1 MREQRFAMSMLTVI
15 LLFSATFTAR
25 SQTPAMAPTA
35 STWMPHADACKEHT
49 MALYENMASV
59 FDMLFPLDRNC
70 ITALEMLVRSE
81 SGSPGSPMVLDLG
94 AATGTLVA
102 ALNEKGWNAVGIELN
117 PAMAARAKSP
127 VIEGSMRDAVEIARR
142 WFSAAT
148 DTRPA
153 ADAAFLDAVLCL
165 GNTLPHLEPGERAPF
180 FSNIRSL
187 LRPWAPFVIQILN
200 YGRADI
206 GPGFAFPEISAVNV
220 RFSRRYAPGPAPG
233 SLSFLTR
240 LRIECEI
247 YEDTTVLY
255 PISPSTLAALLG
267 RAGFSHIDFHS
278 GWSLQPFDEGKDMYC
293 ICIAR
298 L

>member
-1 MREQRFAMSMLTVI
+1 MSSPRRPTGLRS
-15 LLFSATFTAR
+15 SAGSGPASAGRRSDERTAVR
-25 SQTPAMAPTA
+25 PE
-35 STWMPHADACKEHT
+35 HADCDSAILRDICG
-49 MALYENMASV
+49 AIA
-59 FDMLFPLDRNC
+59 D
-70 ITALEMLVRSE
+70 
-81 SGSPGSPMVLDLG
+81 SGN
-94 AATGTLVA
+94 GTLAA

-117 PAMAARAKSP
+117 PAMASKAKSP

-142 WFSAAT
+142 WSSAAT

-206 GPGFAFPEISAVNV
+206 GPGFAFPEISAGNV

-267 RAGFSHIDFHS
+267 RAGFSHIDFYS
-278 GWSLQPFDEGKDMYC
+278 GWSLQ
-293 ICIAR
+293 
-298 L
+298 